1 MDHIYLF
8 LIIIIAVEIN
18 LLIIIKVLRKFYNK
32 SFDWRKNKIITNL
45 ITEEDLKIKIDKND
59 LIRNKLYFFDP
70 DLGTTNKE
78 NISNSETFYSGNKLI
93 RSKYRIGKLGERF
106 NNLFNK
112 RSKISTYGD
121 SLTFCRYV
129 NDYETWQYFL
139 SKKLKQNV
147 KNFGVGNYGL
157 DQSYLKYKK
166 NKKKKID
173 KSKIVIFGFGPET
186 IRRNL
191 SVWKH
196 YFEFGNVYNFKP
208 RYKQIGENRFKFIR
222 NKIRNLDELYKAN
235 KIFKKTIDYDFF
247 YKNKFKKYLWK
258 FPYIFSLGINF
269 TRKSKIIIFLTL
281 KLIEIK
287 FNKKIFKICNEKL
300 FSDLYNV
307 GPLFYDF
314 QDKIKLLRNSE
325 AIDTTLHIVKKI
337 KKENKKTILIIIPS
351 QLDFFYYKKFKKSY
365 YDNLIK
371 KISRH
376 VICLDILKLIPKN
389 IKMKDIY
396 TEKGYGAHLNK
407 KGNLLLSNIIFEF
420 LKKNEIK

>member
-147 KNFGVGNYGL
+147 HLASISGGTDIVSCFVLGIPHLPVFSGEIQCKSLGVNVDIFDDDGKSTNGKGELVCKSALPTMPIGFWNDEKKVKYI
-157 DQSYLKYKK
+157 QSYYSKFK
-166 NKKKKID
+166 NVWTQGDFANFTNNNGIVIYGRSDATLNPGGIRIGTAEIYRAVETLSEVVESIAIAQEWDNDIRIVLFVKLIKDNELTKELIKLIKDRIRAQTSVRHVPAKVIKILD
-173 KSKIVIFGFGPET
+173 IPKTKSGKIVE
-186 IRRNL
+186 L
-191 SVWKH
+191 SV
-196 YFEFGNVYNFKP
+196 
-208 RYKQIGENRFKFIR
+208 RDI
-222 NKIRNLDELYKAN
+222 
-235 KIFKKTIDYDFF
+235 
-247 YKNKFKKYLWK
+247 
-258 FPYIFSLGINF
+258 ING
-269 TRKSKIIIFLTL
+269 R
-281 KLIEIK
+281 
-287 FNKKIFKICNEKL
+287 
-300 FSDLYNV
+300 
-307 GPLFYDF
+307 
-314 QDKIKLLRNSE
+314 
-325 AIDTTLHIVKKI
+325 A
-337 KKENKKTILIIIPS
+337 
-351 QLDFFYYKKFKKSY
+351 
-365 YDNLIK
+365 
-371 KISRH
+371 
-376 VICLDILKLIPKN
+376 PKN
-389 IKMKDIY
+389 I
-396 TEKGYGAHLNK
+396 GALENPEC
-407 KGNLLLSNIIFEF
+407 LEEYENIEE
-420 LKKNEIK
+420 LKN